1 MDLSAVRPALGWWMV
16 LALVLAALLLAA
28 AALFV
33 LRERIPAH
41 WQQPVRALVFG
52 VRIDDDVRI
61 VMPDGTKLAGT
72 LYRPRNIDGPLPTV
86 YVRLPYDRRRYG
98 EAIGEG
104 LFFARNGYAVLVQDV
119 RGKFESEGGDFLPW
133 RHATGDGVATLD
145 WIVRQPWSN
154 GKVGTIGCSAL
165 GELQYA
171 LARANHPAHAAMI
184 PIAAGGAAG
193 DVGGHA
199 GYFGAFEGG
208 VFQLAGAAGWFAKH
222 GVKSDHRPWPENLDM
237 ASALPTLPA
246 IDVVKRVRPGANGF
260 EDFLRTP
267 LGDAR
272 WRALDYVFSDDRP
285 TTPALVIDTW
295 GDPSLSGTL
304 ALTESVRRQSPDAAH
319 AQHVIIAPGNH
330 CEQEL
335 VVGMGRFGE
344 LPVRNAEQPYRQWY
358 LAWFDHWL
366 RGRGDGLK
374 ALPPYRYFVLN
385 EQRWLDATQW
395 PPAESRP
402 QSWYLSSN
410 GHANGRDGDGV
421 LALEAARE
429 IRSDD
434 FIHDPMHPVPS
445 RGGPLCCT
453 GDPNQTSGPADQRD
467 VETRQ
472 DVLVYTSAPLQQP
485 LRIVGKLSAQLVVS
499 STAPDTDFVAR
510 LVHVWPDGRAT
521 NIQEGALRARY
532 RDGIERPSLMT
543 PGDRYVLDVPMR
555 SIAYLVPRGHRIR
568 LDISSSSFPRLE
580 RNLGTGG
587 RNYDETAPSKALNRI
602 FHGGD
607 AVSFVEIP
615 VLDLPVPEDKPFAGP
630 R

>member
-1 MDLSAVRPALGWWMV
+1 MRPALGWWTV
-16 LALVLAALLLAA
+16 SALIVAALLLAA

-52 VRIDDDVRI
+52 VKIDDDIRI
-61 VMPDGTKLAGT
+61 AMPDGTHLAGT
-72 LYRPRNIDGPLPTV
+72 LYRPRNVEGPLPTV

-104 LFFARNGYAVLVQDV
+104 LFFARNGYAVLLQDV
-119 RGKFESEGGDFLPW
+119 RGKFESEGDDFLPW

-193 DVGGHA
+193 DVDGQA

-222 GVKSDHRPWPENLDM
+222 GMKADHRPWPNDLDM
-237 ASALPTLPA
+237 ASALPTLPT
-246 IDVVKRVRPGANGF
+246 IGVVKRVRPGANGF

-285 TTPALVIDTW
+285 TTPALVVDTW
-295 GDPSLSGTL
+295 GDPSLAGTL
-304 ALTESVRRQSPDAAH
+304 ALTESVRRHSPDAAR
-319 AQHVIIAPGNH
+319 AQHVLIAPGNH

-335 VVGMGRFGE
+335 VVGVGRFGE
-344 LPVRNAEQPYRQWY
+344 LPVRNAAQPYRDYY

-395 PPAESRP
+395 PPAEARP

-410 GHANGRDGDGV
+410 GHANSRDGDGV

-434 FIHDPMHPVPS
+434 FIHDPMDPVPS

-453 GDPNQTSGPADQRD
+453 GDPNQRAGPVDQRD
-467 VETRQ
+467 VERRK

-499 STAPDTDFVAR
+499 STAPDTDFIAR

-532 RDGIERPSLMT
+532 RDGAERPSLMT
-543 PGDRYVLDVPMR
+543 PGQRYVLDVPMR

-587 RNYDETAPSKALNRI
+587 RNYDESVPSKALNRV

-615 VLDLPVPEDKPFAGP
+615 VLDLPVPDERTFPGP

>member
-1 MDLSAVRPALGWWMV
+1 MDLSAVRPALGWWTV
-16 LALVLAALLLAA
+16 LALLLAALALAA

-33 LRERIPAH
+33 MRERIPAH
-41 WQQPVRALVFG
+41 WQQPVRALIFG
-52 VRIDDDVRI
+52 VDIDDDVRI
-61 VMPDGTKLAGT
+61 AMPDGTHLAGT
-72 LYRPRNIDGPLPTV
+72 LYRPRNVDGPLPTV

-104 LFFARNGYAVLVQDV
+104 LFFARNGYAVLLQDV
-119 RGKFESEGGDFLPW
+119 RGKFGSEGDDFIPW
-133 RHATGDGVATLD
+133 RHATNDGVATLD

-193 DVGGHA
+193 DVDGQA

-222 GVKSDHRPWPENLDM
+222 GMKSDHRPWPNDLDM

-260 EDFLRTP
+260 EDFLQTP

-272 WRALDYVFSDDRP
+272 WRALDYVFADDRP

-304 ALTESVRRQSPDAAH
+304 ALTESVRRHSPEAGRV
-319 AQHVIIAPGNH
+319 QHVIIAPGNH

-335 VVGMGRFGE
+335 VIGSGQFGD
-344 LPVRNAEQPYRQWY
+344 LPVRNADQPYRQWY

-366 RGRGDGLK
+366 RGRGDGLR

-395 PPAESRP
+395 PPAEARP

-453 GDPNQTSGPADQRD
+453 GDPNQRSGPVDQRD
-467 VETRQ
+467 VETRE
-472 DVLVYTSAPLQQP
+472 DVLVYTSAPLQEP
-485 LRIVGKLSAQLVVS
+485 LRIVGRLSAQLVVS

-532 RDGIERPSLMT
+532 RDGVERPSLMT
-543 PGDRYVLDVPMR
+543 PGQRYVLDIPMR
-555 SIAYLVPRGHRIR
+555 SIAYLIPRGHRIR

-587 RNYDETAPSKALNRI
+587 RNYDESLPSKALNRI

-615 VLDLPVPEDKPFAGP
+615 VLDLPVPEEKTFAGP